1 MVKKYWAW
9 KERLTR
15 LTSDRQEMLDEC
27 NIKVGT
33 EIIGHLMP
41 KDLFEEVVKLSD
53 LETFRKIFIKTIN
66 KRLNIIDTRK
76 ATNPSQRKVRKARI
90 NELVLI
96 KQRFEKEFKQK
107 LVSE

>member
-1 MVKKYWAW
+1 MNVILKWVQ
-9 KERLTR
+9 RL
-15 LTSDRQEMLDEC
+15 LV
-27 NIKVGT
+27 IY
-33 EIIGHLMP
+33 
-41 KDLFEEVVKLSD
+41 